1 MNAVAGPAH
10 RYELMSRRWSIL
22 GVTTALTVAIVG
34 QVLNRVIF
42 PVNYQ
47 IAFLGLSLGGLISF
61 YYSSHI
67 ELPAAEIPTGTKAL
81 PFREQIREY
90 VRLISGEKE
99 FVSFSLRQ
107 LVFVFGSTVAVPLF
121 PLYYVREVQANDAW
135 IGVFNTAQSAILLV
149 GYFLWTRESR
159 LRGSRFVL
167 LWTTFGMTL
176 YPALV
181 AVTAR
186 VELIALYAGVSGI
199 FQAGLNLVFFDE
211 LMKTVPAQFSAIFVS
226 LAQSLTYFAAI
237 LAPLIGILLADRF
250 GLSAALIASA
260 LLRLV
265 GFILFSRRRV

>member
-1 MNAVAGPAH
+1 
-10 RYELMSRRWSIL
+10 
-22 GVTTALTVAIVG
+22 
-34 QVLNRVIF
+34 
-42 PVNYQ
+42 
-47 IAFLGLSLGGLISF
+47 
-61 YYSSHI
+61 
-67 ELPAAEIPTGTKAL
+67 
-81 PFREQIREY
+81 
-90 VRLISGEKE
+90 
-99 FVSFSLRQ
+99 

-149 GYFLWTRESR
+149 GYFLWNRESR